1 MTQHT
6 PGRAKIT
13 FGQLVIG
20 DYETGIVAIHLT
32 PAKHPVSEG
41 IANLQRIVDCWNQ
54 QATIDRLQA
63 EKADSLGALE
73 YVQNILAQG
82 ANIATGLTGR
92 EHTVKIKLEKD
103 HALTAFRRVN
113 AAIATARL

>member
-32 PAKHPVSEG
+32 PAKHPVGEGKANLERLVACWNACEG
-41 IANLQRIVDCWNQ
+41 INPESVPDLLPALKEMTD
-54 QATIDRLQA
+54 LA
-63 EKADSLGALE
+63 ERAGFETVEIREIIAKA
-73 YVQNILAQG
+73 
-82 ANIATGLTGR
+82 R
-92 EHTVKIKLEKD
+92 P
-103 HALTAFRRVN
+103 
-113 AAIATARL
+113 